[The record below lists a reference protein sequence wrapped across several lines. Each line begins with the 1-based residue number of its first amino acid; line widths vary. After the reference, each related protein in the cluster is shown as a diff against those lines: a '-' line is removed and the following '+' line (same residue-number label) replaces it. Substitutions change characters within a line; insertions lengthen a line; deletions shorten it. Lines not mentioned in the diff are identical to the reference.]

1 MPTPFQLPPLPDLP
15 ILAALPALR
24 TALATNARVVL
35 EAPPGA
41 GKTTVVPLVLLA
53 AEWRDPADKILVL
66 EPRQLAVRGAAARLA
81 QLLGEPV
88 GRTIGYRVRLDSKV
102 SQDTRVEVITEGI
115 LTRMI
120 QDDPALEG
128 VAAVVFDE
136 FHERSL
142 NADLGLALTL
152 DAQAVLR
159 PELRILIM
167 SATLEAQRLGQWLP
181 APMVSSAGFLFPIET
196 HYLDPR
202 RAAALPNRP
211 RERLA
216 ELVPRQVREALQKH
230 AGDVLVFLPGVADL
244 QRVANKLTDSL
255 PDDTDLHLLHGE
267 LPLEAQ
273 DAALRP
279 ARAGRRKVILATS
292 IAETSLTIKGV
303 RVVVD
308 GGYARVPRFLP
319 RTGFTTL
326 ETVPVAR
333 AAADQRRGRAGR
345 LAPGTCYRLWTE
357 AEHHQLPAH
366 RPPEIQTADLSSLAL
381 EMALWGDS
389 DLRWIDAPPAAAL
402 GQARELLVRLGAL
415 VIKNSELII
424 NNSVSPLQ
432 LQQVEKQQ
440 NGASNLQA
448 TSQDDLAKIAE
459 KNRVANNPITATAEL
474 LITNYQL
481 LITPTSHGR
490 QLAKLGLP
498 PRLGHLV
505 VRGQELQHGPAA
517 AALAALLAER
527 DLLRWAAPTDTRPA
541 PPDLRLRLEALASGR
556 PPLPGLALHHATL
569 HRVRDVAR
577 HLQSRL
583 GKSQSSP
590 AQHLTNSPVGLL
602 TALAYPDRIAQ
613 RETDGRLRLITG
625 QRVELRTEDVDPQAT
640 FFAVAHLAGQAATPR
655 ATLAAQLTREELET
669 AFAEQITTT
678 DEVRFDPTTNRVTG
692 RRMRRLGALL
702 LGETVI
708 GQPDAALVSQA
719 LLGYLQEAGLSKL
732 NWTAGARQLQQRLQF
747 VQYHFGTTSE
757 TELQNTD
764 NQVRPPNNPPTLTP
778 AYPPTLPYWPDFSDA
793 ALLADLPTWLGPH
806 LAGLKTLDQV
816 QRLDLTEPLLA
827 RLPGGWPQR
836 QELDRLAP
844 AALEVPSGSHIT
856 LDYADPAAPVLAVK
870 LQELFGLTET
880 PAVGGG
886 RVPLLLHLLSPGGRP
901 AQVTRDLRSF
911 WEKGYFEVRKDLKGR
926 YPKHPWPDKPM
937 EHIPTRLTKKRLGN
951 S

>member
-1 MPTPFQLPPLPDLP
+1 MPNAFVLPPLPNLP

-24 TALATNARVVL
+24 AALAIHSRVVL

-41 GKTTVVPLVLLA
+41 GKTTVVPLELLA
-53 AEWRDPADKILVL
+53 AEWRNPDDKILVL

-102 SQDTRVEVITEGI
+102 SQQTRVEVITEGI

-142 NADLGLALTL
+142 NADLGLALAL

-181 APMVSSAGFLFPIET
+181 APVVSSAGFLFPIDT

-202 RAAALPNRP
+202 RASALPNKP
-211 RERLA
+211 NERLA
-216 ELVPRQVREALQKH
+216 ELVPAQVKAALNTH
-230 AGDVLVFLPGVADL
+230 PEGDILVFLPGVGDL
-244 QRVANKLTDSL
+244 QRSARKLQDSL
-255 PDDTDLHLLHGE
+255 PDHVDLHLLHGE

-279 ARAGRRKVILATS
+279 VGGGRRKVILATS
-292 IAETSLTIKGV
+292 IAETSLTIEGV
-303 RVVVD
+303 RVVID
-308 GGYARVPRFLP
+308 GGFARVPRFVP

-357 AEHHQLPAH
+357 AEHHNLPAH
-366 RPPEIQTADLSSLAL
+366 RPPEIHTADLSSLVL
-381 EMALWGDS
+381 ELALWGAAEPTG
-389 DLRWIDAPPAAAL
+389 LRWLDVPSAAAFA
-402 GQARELLVRLGAL
+402 QARELLLRLGAL
-415 VIKNSELII
+415 EEVNNEGLKARIPVESQPAFNSIK
-424 NNSVSPLQ
+424 
-432 LQQVEKQQ
+432 
-440 NGASNLQA
+440 
-448 TSQDDLAKIAE
+448 
-459 KNRVANNPITATAEL
+459 
-474 LITNYQL
+474 
-481 LITPTSHGR
+481 PTQHGR
-490 QLAKLGLP
+490 QLAALGLP

-505 VRGQELQHGPAA
+505 VRGQELGHGPAA
-517 AALAALLAER
+517 ASLAALLAER

-569 HRVRDVAR
+569 QRVRDVAR
-577 HLQSRL
+577 NLTSRL
-583 GKSQSSP
+583 SKSANSLSHSV
-590 AQHLTNSPVGLL
+590 AQAPVGLL
-602 TALAYPDRIAQ
+602 TALAYPDRLAQ
-613 RETDGRLRLITG
+613 RETHDRLRLVTG
-625 QRVELRTEDVDPQAT
+625 QRVSLNTTDVDPQAT
-640 FFAVAHLAGQAATPR
+640 FFAVAHLAGTASAPR
-655 ATLAAQLTREELET
+655 ATLAAPLGQDELEL
-669 AFAEQITTT
+669 AFADQITTT
-678 DEVRFDPTTNRVTG
+678 DEVRYDATTQRVAG
-692 RRMRRLGALL
+692 RRVRRLGALL
-702 LGETVI
+702 LDEKVI
-708 GQPDAALVSQA
+708 GQPEAALVARA
-719 LLGYLQEAGLSKL
+719 LLDYLREAGVSKL
-732 NWTAGARQLQQRLQF
+732 NWTPAARQLQQRLEFLRQ
-747 VQYHFGTTSE
+747 HFPA
-757 TELQNTD
+757 TD
-764 NQVRPPNNPPTLTP
+764 AAEPWPASDDATLTQ
-778 AYPPTLPYWPDFSDA
+778 A
-793 ALLADLPTWLGPH
+793 LADWLGPH
-806 LAGLKTLDQV
+806 LIGLKTLDQV
-816 QRLDLTEPLLA
+816 QRLDLYEPLLA
-827 RLPGGWPQR
+827 RLPGGWSQR

-844 AALEVPSGSHIT
+844 AALEVPSGSHIS
-856 LDYADPAAPVLAVK
+856 LDYSDPTAPVLAVK

-880 PAVGGG
+880 PTVAAG

-926 YPKHPWPDKPM
+926 YPRHPWPDKPM
-937 EHIPTRLTKKRLGN
+937 EHIPTRRTKKRLGQ
-951 S
+951 